1 MVVLFMSVLL
11 AIKNSS
17 LLFPFITPMIYL
29 KSVLT
34 LV

>member
-11 AIKNSS
+11 AMKNYS
-17 LLFPFITPMIYL
+17 LLFPFIILMIHF

-34 LV
+34 LL